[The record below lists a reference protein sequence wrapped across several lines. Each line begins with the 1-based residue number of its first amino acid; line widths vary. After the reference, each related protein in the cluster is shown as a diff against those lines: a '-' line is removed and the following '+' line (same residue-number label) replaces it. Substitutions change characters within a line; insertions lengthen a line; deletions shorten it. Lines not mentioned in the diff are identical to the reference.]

1 LAAARNYHKRLRC
14 GAVSSKF
21 NPAGASEFAS
31 SPNEKQEGQQANLI
45 ENLLTPPFR
54 GPHTQKQKYNRR
66 FRLGKFSQF
75 KRADCFLQ
83 AFKLKFLVFSTLKA
97 LEVWF

>member
-14 GAVSSKF
+14 GAVSPKF

-54 GPHTQKQKYNRR
+54 GPHTQKYNRR
-66 FRLGKFSQF
+66 FRLGKFRSF
-75 KRADCFLQ
+75 KKQ
-83 AFKLKFLVFSTLKA
+83 IVFYKPSN
-97 LEVWF
+97 